1 MKFIKRAF
9 CLLLSVFMITG
20 SLAVFADEDLSDN
33 VNRDALSKMEV
44 LKMLDIIPEYEEY
57 NVQLEKAV
65 TRGEFAEIIAKII
78 NAEKYSGK
86 TSYFYDVPV
95 AHRAY
100 SAVNVLASRNIIS
113 GLGGKLFR
121 PDEPIAAVDAIK
133 ILLSVM
139 GYGEYAEL
147 YNGGYPTGYITTA
160 NKTGISKGIDLSGT
174 FTNAKMYLLLY
185 KAMTTGMFK
194 EKQYSA
200 SGMTYVVSD
209 DTLLSFYH
217 DIYYVRGVLNGAN
230 GVSLT
235 AGNTNNTNNVQI
247 DDTVYETEIDVF
259 QYLGEKIEAF
269 YHHDEE
275 MDINTVIWMKPYGD
289 SKALNISVDNDAS
302 FDLNTFSLTY
312 VKENGRNAHVKL
324 DSNCILIYNGKIVTE
339 NYDDYFNRSS
349 YSLKLIS
356 RSGSKNDVA
365 IMREYQNMVVG
376 FVNKD
381 NLKVSDKY
389 NAAHILELDGDSY
402 DFLKILRSN
411 GSEASAT
418 DIVAGNVLS
427 LFKSEDGEYL
437 EIIISSDEVSGTLS
451 SVSETTYEY
460 ELTVD
465 GEKYIYPKSAGS
477 FSYSSGSNVNL
488 KLDAFGRVADI
499 ETKTTGGEVSYLIR
513 AMVYTEDSSGED
525 RMYLKVL
532 YGGSG
537 EVEKFECEDK
547 IKIDGKKYK
556 NMNDAYQCLSNIN
569 GETIQQLVLL
579 TFNDENEVTKIDTA
593 SKGSGEGE
601 GSLQIHVN
609 RMKGAWRRTDF
620 EGRMVIDNNTQIF
633 IVPPQG
639 IEANDDSYMIV
650 KQAETQDYI
659 GGIYLT
665 SYKTKEKVGSEQ
677 YVVMELSNDSTFE
690 QVPFLIQDIEI
701 ALDEDDEAREQISG
715 YLGNTKTSFMAA
727 DGFSF
732 TDMGLTKGCLI
743 KIAKNKSGNVVSIK
757 KVATP
762 EDVEE
767 GKKSF
772 DSSWGLGSIHSGKI
786 IDVVDGILMID
797 TRDAD
802 EDPEGW
808 VDADDLRIDCK
819 STTIVIWDSKRRND
833 NISIGTY
840 ADAMP
845 GDYVVVDTRYE
856 WARTVYIFKQ

>member
-1 MKFIKRAF
+1 MKFIKRTI
-9 CLLLSVFMITG
+9 CLLLSVFVITG

-33 VNRDALSKMEV
+33 VNRDALNKMEI
-44 LKMLDIIPEYEEY
+44 LKMLNIIPDYEEY
-57 NVQLEKAV
+57 NVQLEKVV
-65 TRGEFAEIIAKII
+65 TRGEFAEIIANLI
-78 NAEKYSGK
+78 NAEKYSGE

-100 SAVNVLASRNIIS
+100 SAVNTLASRNIIS
-113 GLGGKLFR
+113 GSGGKLFK
-121 PDEPIAAVDAIK
+121 PDEPIVAVDAIK
-133 ILLSVM
+133 ILLRVM
-139 GYGEYAEL
+139 GYGEYAEQ

-160 NKTGISKGIDLSGT
+160 NRTGISKGIDLSGT
-174 FTNAKMYLLLY
+174 FSNAKMYLLLY
-185 KAMTTGMFK
+185 KAMTTEMFK

-200 SGMTYVVSD
+200 SGITYTMSD
-209 DTLLSFYH
+209 DTLLSLYH
-217 DIYYVRGVLNGAN
+217 DTYYVRGTLNGAG

-235 AGNTNNTNNVQI
+235 DGNTNNTNNVQI
-247 DDTVYETEIDVF
+247 DNMIYETEIDVS

-269 YHHDEE
+269 YRHDKNT
-275 MDINTVIWMKPYGD
+275 DINTVIWMKPYGD

-312 VKENGRNAHVKL
+312 VKENGRNAHVRL
-324 DSNCILIYNGKIVTE
+324 DSNCILIYNGKVVTE
-339 NYDDYFNRSS
+339 NYDDYFNRGV
-349 YSLKLIS
+349 YTLKLLS
-356 RSGSKNDVA
+356 RNGSKNDVA

-381 NLKVSDKY
+381 NLKISDKY
-389 NAAHILELDGDSY
+389 NASHILELDGDSY
-402 DFLKILRSN
+402 DFLKVRQSN
-411 GSEASAT
+411 GTEASVA

-427 LFKSEDGEYL
+427 LFESADGKYL

-451 SVSETTYEY
+451 SISERTYEY
-460 ELTVD
+460 ELTVN
-465 GEKYIYPKSAGS
+465 GEKYIYPKSAGA
-477 FSYSSGSNVNL
+477 FSCSSGSSVNL

-499 ETKTTGGEVSYLIR
+499 QTKSAGGEVSYLIK
-513 AMVYTEDSSGED
+513 AMACKENFGDD
-525 RMYLKVL
+525 KMYLKVL
-532 YGGSG
+532 YGGSA
-537 EVEKFECEDK
+537 EVEKFDCKDT
-547 IKIDGKKYK
+547 IIIDGKKYK
-556 NMNDAYQCLSNIN
+556 DMEEAYKCLSNSS
-569 GETIQQLVLL
+569 GETIQQLVRL
-579 TFNDENEVTKIDTA
+579 TLNQDNEITKIDTA
-593 SKGSGEGE
+593 AVGPGEGE
-601 GSLQIHVN
+601 ESLQIHVN

-620 EGRMVIDNNTQIF
+620 EGRMVIDNNTEIF
-633 IVPPQG
+633 VVPPLG

-677 YVVMELSNDSTFE
+677 YVVMEMSNDSTFE
-690 QVPFLIQDIEI
+690 HIPFLIQSIETT
-701 ALDEDDEAREQISG
+701 LDDNDEAREQITG
-715 YLGNTKTSFMAA
+715 YLGNTETSLMAA
-727 DGFSF
+727 EGFAF
-732 TDMGLTKGCLI
+732 TDMGLTRGCLI
-743 KIAKNKSGNVVSIK
+743 KIAKNKNGKVVSIK
-757 KVATP
+757 KVVTP
-762 EDVEE
+762 EDIKER
-767 GKKSF
+767 KKSF
-772 DSSWGLGSIHSGKI
+772 DGSWGLGSIHSGEI

-819 STTIVIWDSKRRND
+819 SSTIVIWDSDRRND

>member
-1 MKFIKRAF
+1 MKFIKRTI
-9 CLLLSVFMITG
+9 CLLLSVFVITG

-33 VNRDALSKMEV
+33 VNRDALNKMEI
-44 LKMLDIIPEYEEY
+44 LKMLNIIPDYEEY

-65 TRGEFAEIIAKII
+65 TRGEFAEIIANLI

-86 TSYFYDVPV
+86 TSYFYDVPIS
-95 AHRAY
+95 HRAY

-113 GLGGKLFR
+113 GLGGKLFK
-121 PDEPIAAVDAIK
+121 PDEPIAAVDALK
-133 ILLSVM
+133 ILLRVM
-139 GYGEYAEL
+139 GYGEYAEQ

-160 NKTGISKGIDLSGT
+160 NRTGISKGIDLSGT
-174 FTNAKMYLLLY
+174 FSNAKMYLLLY
-185 KAMTTGMFK
+185 KAMTTEMFK

-200 SGMTYVVSD
+200 SGMSYAVSD

-235 AGNTNNTNNVQI
+235 AGNTNNINDVQI
-247 DDTVYETEIDVF
+247 DDTIYETEIDVF

-289 SKALNISVDNDAS
+289 SEVLNISVDNDAS

-356 RSGSKNDVA
+356 RNGSKNDVA

-389 NAAHILELDGDSY
+389 NASHILELNGDSY
-402 DFLKILRSN
+402 DSLKVLRNN
-411 GSEASAT
+411 GNEAAVT
-418 DIVAGNVLS
+418 DIIAGNVLS
-427 LFKSEDGEYL
+427 LFESEDGKYL

-451 SVSETTYEY
+451 AVSEQAYEY

-465 GEKYIYPKSAGS
+465 GEKYIYPKSAGA
-477 FSYSSGSNVNL
+477 FSCSAGSSVNL
-488 KLDAFGRVADI
+488 KLDAFGKVADI
-499 ETKTTGGEVSYLIR
+499 ETKSAGDEVSYLIK
-513 AMVYTEDSSGED
+513 AMVYTEDFSGED

-537 EVEKFECEDK
+537 EVEKFDCKDT
-547 IKIDGKKYK
+547 IIIDGKKYK
-556 NMNDAYQCLSNIN
+556 DMEEAYKCLSNSS
-569 GETIQQLVLL
+569 GETIQQLVML
-579 TFNDENEVTKIDTA
+579 TLNQDNEITKIDTA
-593 SKGSGEGE
+593 AMGPGEGE
-601 GSLQIHVN
+601 GNLQIHVN
-609 RMKGAWRRTDF
+609 RMKGIWRRSDF
-620 EGRMVIDNNTQIF
+620 DGRMSINGATRIF
-633 IVPPQG
+633 IVPPAG
-639 IEANDDSYMIV
+639 VEANDDNYMIV
-650 KQAETQDYI
+650 KQADTAEYVS
-659 GGIYLT
+659 GVYVT

-677 YVVMELSNDSTFE
+677 YVVMEQASDSTFE
-690 QVPFLIQDIEI
+690 QIPFLIQGIEMTV
-701 ALDEDDEAREQISG
+701 DDDDEVREQISG
-715 YLGNTKTSFMAA
+715 YLGNAEARFMAA
-727 DGFSF
+727 DGLSF
-732 TDMGLTKGCLI
+732 TDMGLTRGCLI
-743 KIAKNKSGNVVSIK
+743 KIAKDKRGKVVSIK
-757 KVATP
+757 KIATP
-762 EDVEE
+762 EDVKER
-767 GKKSF
+767 KKSF
-772 DSSWGLGSIHSGKI
+772 DGSWGLGSIHSGEI

-819 STTIVIWDSKRRND
+819 SSTIVIWDSDRRND